1 MAQATTSQTAQ
12 TKSSGGLNIGVLI
25 KQVPV
30 PKEMRT
36 GADGL
41 MDRSGKSQM
50 NPHCAHALEEALSL
64 RDKVGGT
71 ITIFSMG
78 PPNFTQSLDEAMR
91 KGADRA
97 YLLSD
102 RKLAGSDTWAT
113 AEALSTL
120 IQWVE
125 GQDGGRKID
134 VLFAG
139 LQTIDGDTAH
149 VGPQVAGRLGYH
161 QVTYVEGV
169 EVAENNGEVLKIRRI
184 LEGGYQLL
192 KVPIPVML
200 SITATANTPRGPSLS
215 SSMATLEKE
224 TKILDIATIGLPEDK
239 AGLPGSPTV
248 VSRVKNVT
256 TERGETKYYSEGP
269 MSDRVKQLL
278 EDLSESLSA
287 ESGESDDDEEDEEL
301 TEEEKKKIARVE
313 RKKERDK
320 DLPYVDLRDGA
331 RGIGVWAQT
340 EGEKLSEA
348 ALELLGEANRVKHKL
363 DEDSRKIT
371 AVVIGPGAAKH
382 ADTLIAHGADKV
394 VVVDD
399 ERITDY
405 MTLPYTKAII
415 QIIRKI
421 KPEIFLF
428 SASTMGRDLAPRI
441 AAILDV
447 GLSADCTQF
456 DVGYY
461 SSRKKGHR
469 FDKAF
474 QMKRPSFGESKLAT
488 IIGPW
493 TYPQMA
499 TARPG
504 TFRPMEADESRE
516 GEVETFEPEF
526 EDDDWSIEL
535 LESVRN
541 PNTIELDKADIVI
554 SGGMGVGEKGFSKLE
569 TLIDAMRKNGQNVE
583 LGASRAAVDAGFIE
597 YKHQVGQ
604 TGSTVRPVV
613 YFAIGISGAI
623 QHVQGMKDS
632 YKVVAINND
641 PNANIWDNAD
651 FGIVADYQEVLPE
664 LIKEVQN
671 GFTFPVEFH

>member
-1 MAQATTSQTAQ
+1 MAVATTPQTQ
-12 TKSSGGLNIGVLI
+12 TKNKEGLNIGILI

-50 NPHCAHALEEALSL
+50 NPHCAHALEEALTL
-64 RDKVGGT
+64 RDQTGGT
-71 ITIFSMG
+71 ITVFSMG

-113 AEALSTL
+113 AEALATT

-125 GQDGGRKID
+125 EQDGRKLD

-149 VGPQVAGRLGYH
+149 VGPQVAGRLGFN
-161 QVTYVEGV
+161 QVTYVESIKPIDGNKL
-169 EVAENNGEVLKIRRI
+169 EVRRI
-184 LEGGYQLL
+184 LEGGYQKLR
-192 KVPIPVML
+192 VPLPVML
-200 SITATANTPRGPSLS
+200 SITATANTPRGPSLRY
-215 SSMATLEKE
+215 SMQTLDKE
-224 TKILDIATIGLPEDK
+224 TSIVDIEKVGLPEDK
-239 AGLPGSPTV
+239 AGLNGSPTV
-248 VSRVKNVT
+248 VSRVKNVS
-256 TERGETKYYSEGP
+256 TERGETKFYREGP
-269 MSDRVKQLL
+269 MADRVDQLL
-278 EDLSESLSA
+278 SDLKEELEA
-287 ESGESDDDEEDEEL
+287 EKSTSDDEEGEEEL
-301 TEEEKKKIARVE
+301 SEEEQRKLDREQRKI
-313 RKKERDK
+313 ERDS

-340 EGEKLSEA
+340 EGTKLADA
-348 ALELLGEANRVKHKL
+348 ALELLGEANRVKEKL
-363 DEDSRKIT
+363 DEDSRTVT
-371 AVVIGPGAAKH
+371 AVVIGPNASEH
-382 ADTLIAHGADKV
+382 TDTLIAHGADKV
-394 VVVDD
+394 VVIED
-399 ERITDY
+399 ERIEDY

-415 QIIRKI
+415 QAIHKI

-428 SASTMGRDLAPRI
+428 SASTVGRDLAPRI

-447 GLSADCTQF
+447 GLSADCTEF

-469 FDKAF
+469 FAKAF

-504 TFRPMEADESRE
+504 TFRPLKADSSRT
-516 GEVETFEPEF
+516 GEVINFEPEF
-526 EDDDWSIEL
+526 DEEDWGIEL

-541 PNTIELDKADIVI
+541 PDTIELDKADIVV
-554 SGGMGVGEKGFSKLE
+554 SGGMGVGSKGFPVLE
-569 TLIDAMRKNGQNVE
+569 DLIDAMRSNGQHVE

-604 TGSTVRPVV
+604 TGSTVRPII

-641 PNANIWDNAD
+641 PNANIWNNAD
-651 FGIVADYQEVLPE
+651 YGIVADYQEVLPE
-664 LIKEVQN
+664 LVKKVKK
-671 GFTFPVEFH
+671 GFKFPVEFM

>member
-1 MAQATTSQTAQ
+1 MAEATSKPSTH
-12 TKSSGGLNIGVLI
+12 SSSNNGLNIGILI

-50 NPHCAHALEEALSL
+50 NPHCSHALEEALAL
-64 RDKVGGT
+64 REKTGGT
-71 ITIFSMG
+71 ITVFSMG

-97 YLLSD
+97 FLLSD

-120 IQWVE
+120 INWVSDQDE
-125 GQDGGRKID
+125 GRSLD

-149 VGPQVAGRLGYH
+149 VGPQVAGRLGFN
-161 QVTYVEGV
+161 QVTYVEEITPTDNGML
-169 EVAENNGEVLKIRRI
+169 EVRRI
-184 LEGGYQLL
+184 LEGGFQRL
-192 KVPIPVML
+192 KVPTPVMF
-200 SITATANTPRGPSLS
+200 SVSHTANTPRGPSLS
-215 SSMATLEKE
+215 YSIKSLEKE
-224 TKILDIATIGLPEDK
+224 TTIVDIEKIGLPEDK

-248 VSRVKNVT
+248 VARVKNVST
-256 TERGETKYYSEGP
+256 VRGETKFYSEGTAEDKIGTLL
-269 MSDRVKQLL
+269 SDL
-278 EDLSESLSA
+278 ESVMGKSD
-287 ESGESDDDEEDEEL
+287 GETPEDSEEL
-301 TEEEKKKIARVE
+301 SEEEKEAIAKQEKRI
-313 RKKERDK
+313 ERDS

-340 EGEKLSEA
+340 EGEKLSDA
-348 ALELLGEANRVKHKL
+348 ALELLGEAQRVKHKL
-363 DEDSRKIT
+363 DEDSRSIT
-371 AVVIGPGAAKH
+371 AVIIGPNASKH
-382 ADTLIAHGADKV
+382 ADKLIAHGADKV
-394 VVVDD
+394 MVI
-399 ERITDY
+399 EEEKLHDY
-405 MTLPYTKAII
+405 MTLPYTKAIC
-415 QIIRKI
+415 QAVKEI

-428 SASTMGRDLAPRI
+428 SASTLGRDLAPRV

-447 GLSADCTQF
+447 GLSADCTEF

-469 FDKAF
+469 FGKAF
-474 QMKRPSFGESKLAT
+474 QMRRPSFGESKLAT

-504 TFRPMEADESRE
+504 TFRALPADDSRE
-516 GEVETFEPEF
+516 GEIVTFTPSFDES
-526 EDDDWSIEL
+526 DWSIEL

-541 PNTIELDKADIVI
+541 PETIELDKADIVV
-554 SGGMGVGEKGFSKLE
+554 SGGMGVGSKGFDQLRE
-569 TLIDAMRKNGQNVE
+569 LVDAMKANGQNAE
-583 LGASRAAVDAGFIE
+583 LGASRAAVDAGFMP

-604 TGSTVRPVV
+604 TGKTVRPVV
-613 YFAIGISGAI
+613 YVAVGISGAI

-632 YKVVAINND
+632 NKVIAINSD
-641 PNANIWDNAD
+641 PNANIWKNAD
-651 FGIVADYQEVLPE
+651 FGIVANYQEILPE
-664 LIKEVQN
+664 LVKKVKS
-671 GFTFPVEFH
+671 GYKFPIEA

>member
-1 MAQATTSQTAQ
+1 MTEVLNSDLTHKTNLSN
-12 TKSSGGLNIGVLI
+12 LNIGILI
-25 KQVPV
+25 KQVPI

-50 NPHCAHALEEALSL
+50 NPHCSHALEEALL
-64 RDKVGGT
+64 LKDKVGGT
-71 ITIFSMG
+71 ITVFSMG
-78 PPNFTQSLDEAMR
+78 PPNFTQSLNEAMR

-120 IQWVE
+120 IKWVE
-125 GQDGGRKID
+125 KEDGNKKID

-149 VGPQVAGRLGYH
+149 VGPQVAGRLGLN
-161 QVTYVEGV
+161 QVTYVEDISPSYDDKL
-169 EVAENNGEVLKIRRI
+169 EVRRI
-184 LEGGYQLL
+184 LEGGHQKLR
-192 KVPIPVML
+192 VPIPVMF
-200 SITATANTPRGPSLS
+200 SVTATANTPRGPSLTYS
-215 SSMATLEKE
+215 VSAIKKE
-224 TKILDIATIGLPEDK
+224 TVIVDIEKIGLPEEK

-248 VSRVKNVT
+248 VARVKNVK
-256 TERGETKYYSEGP
+256 TERGVTKFYQEGK
-269 MSDRVKQLL
+269 MEDRVNNLL
-278 EDLSESLSA
+278 NDLVNEMSNENSNEINDNKELSE
-287 ESGESDDDEEDEEL
+287 EQKIEQ
-301 TEEEKKKIARVE
+301 EKQNRKI
-313 RKKERDK
+313 ERDS

-331 RGIGVWAQT
+331 KGIGVWCQT
-340 EGEKLSEA
+340 EKDKLSEA
-348 ALELLGEANRVKHKL
+348 ALELIGEANRVKQKL
-363 DEDSRKIT
+363 NKDSQQIT
-371 AVVIGPGAAKH
+371 AVIIGPAVSQH
-382 ADTLIAHGADKV
+382 TQTLIEYGADKV
-394 VVVDD
+394 VVV
-399 ERITDY
+399 ENSELHDY
-405 MTLPYTKAII
+405 MTLPYTKAICQVI
-415 QIIRKI
+415 NEI
-421 KPEIFLF
+421 KPEVFLF
-428 SASTMGRDLAPRI
+428 SASTMGRDLAPRV

-447 GLSADCTQF
+447 GLSADCTEF

-504 TFRPMEADESRE
+504 TFRALSPDKKRK
-516 GEVETFEPEF
+516 GEVINFNVKFDKT
-526 EDDDWSIEL
+526 DWDVEL

-541 PNTIELDKADIVI
+541 ENEIELDKADIIVA
-554 SGGMGVGEKGFSKLE
+554 GGMGLGSSGFKELTKIVE
-569 TLIDAMRKNGQNVE
+569 QIQDNGQNVE
-583 LGASRAAVDAGFIE
+583 LGASRAAVDAGFIA

-604 TGSTVRPVV
+604 TGVTVRPTIYIAV
-613 YFAIGISGAI
+613 GISGAI

-632 YKVVAINND
+632 FKVISINSD
-641 PNANIWDNAD
+641 PNANIWSNSDY
-651 FGIVADYQEVLPE
+651 GIVGNYQDVLPI
-664 LIKEVQN
+664 LLKKLQD
-671 GFTFPVEFH
+671 GYMFPTN